1 MKGGRAFNE
10 AMDIFLFIPRRFVA
24 FHLLI
29 YAASDLFAL
38 LVIRWDRFNKKVH
51 MYICPVALFPL
62 ESRFEPLNVPTSEF
76 FDVIIQ
82 ICEIQFLWPC
92 VQKYAFDKFSLLRV
106 KCA

>member
-1 MKGGRAFNE
+1 
-10 AMDIFLFIPRRFVA
+10 MDIFLFIPRRFVA